1 MTIKSDHLK
10 KWSKTNWWIILL
22 ISIVVFS
29 FVFSIIGK
37 NDILDNWAK
46 TLTNILTPTSI
57 ILGLVLGYPLLK
69 KKLTESYIA
78 KQFDIMDN
86 ANRVVRSKCIQLQDK
101 YIHGYRSS
109 DVTIEYITEAK
120 NDILELRQL
129 AIDATPDV
137 YRYINLIYLALINM
151 EKYYNIYGKSMH
163 FYYKEELSTWLNEQ
177 LHKTYDYSR
186 TIGVL
191 PTGAIRSRK
200 RLNKRLSK
208 FVSDN
213 SFIEIEDLDRTIDY
227 FHTSS
232 MLVIFYAKN
241 NALFSKDHLY
251 WLKACYKAAPSP
263 SPFARLMYNSC
274 IYIPLILKSKTKL
287 LLHYA
292 ELYLIGYTRM
302 TSGSFD
308 GRKEETYYICTYAN
322 LSNVSFVEGT
332 IQSLDDLKEYCDG
345 YLNIELSLDNF
356 TKFSKHKEC
365 IQIKISEDA
374 AVSQYNDIA
383 YRLQSKLKE
392 EMNDQ

>member
-1 MTIKSDHLK
+1 MSNIYESYV
-10 KWSKTNWWIILL
+10 KWCKTNWWIVLL
-22 ISIVVFS
+22 VLIVIVSVLFTFIGHNDKINQFS
-29 FVFSIIGK
+29 E
-37 NDILDNWAK
+37 
-46 TLTNILTPTSI
+46 TLTKILTPISI

-86 ANRVVRSKCIQLQDK
+86 ANRVVRTKCIQLQDK

-129 AIDATPDV
+129 AIDASPDV
-137 YRYINLIYLALINM
+137 YRYVNLVYRTLMEM
-151 EKYYNIYGKSMH
+151 EKYYSIYGESMH

-177 LHKTYDYSR
+177 LHEIYDYSR

-191 PTGAIRSRK
+191 PSGATRSRK
-200 RLNKRLSK
+200 RLNNRLSK

-213 SFIEIEDLDRTIDY
+213 SFIEIEDLNRTIDY
-227 FHTSS
+227 FHNSS

-241 NALFSKDHLY
+241 NTLFSKDHLY
-251 WLKACYKAAPSP
+251 WLKSCYKAAPSP
-263 SPFARLMYNSC
+263 SPYARLMYNSC

-332 IQSLDDLKEYCDG
+332 IHNLDSLKEYDDG
-345 YLNIELSLDNF
+345 YLNIELLLDDL
-356 TKFSKHKEC
+356 TKFGKHKEF
-365 IQIKISEDA
+365 IQFRILEES
-374 AVSQYNDIA
+374 AVSRYNEVA

-392 EMNDQ
+392 EMND

>member
-1 MTIKSDHLK
+1 MSNIYESYV
-10 KWSKTNWWIILL
+10 KWCKTNWWIVLL
-22 ISIVVFS
+22 VLIVIVSVLFTFIGHNDKINQFS
-29 FVFSIIGK
+29 E
-37 NDILDNWAK
+37 
-46 TLTNILTPTSI
+46 TLTKILTPISI

-86 ANRVVRSKCIQLQDK
+86 ANRVVRTKCIQLQDK

-129 AIDATPDV
+129 AIDASPDV
-137 YRYINLIYLALINM
+137 YRYINLVYRTLMEM
-151 EKYYNIYGKSMH
+151 EKYYSIYGESMH

-177 LHKTYDYSR
+177 LHEIYDYSR

-191 PTGAIRSRK
+191 PSGATRSRK
-200 RLNKRLSK
+200 RLNNRLSK

-213 SFIEIEDLDRTIDY
+213 SFIEIEDLNRTIDY
-227 FHTSS
+227 FHNSS

-241 NALFSKDHLY
+241 NTLFSKDHLY
-251 WLKACYKAAPSP
+251 WLKSCYKAAPSP
-263 SPFARLMYNSC
+263 SPYARLMYNSC

-332 IQSLDDLKEYCDG
+332 IHNLDSLKEYDDG
-345 YLNIELSLDNF
+345 YLNIELLLDDL
-356 TKFSKHKEC
+356 TKFGKHKEF
-365 IQIKISEDA
+365 IQFRILEES
-374 AVSQYNDIA
+374 AVSRYNEVA

-392 EMNDQ
+392 EMND

>member
-1 MTIKSDHLK
+1 MKYENFT
-10 KWSKTNWWIILL
+10 KWCKMNWWIILL
-22 ISIVVFS
+22 ISIVFFS
-29 FVFSIIGK
+29 LIFSILDK
-37 NDILDNWAK
+37 NDLIENWAK

-86 ANRVVRSKCIQLQDK
+86 ANRIVRTKCIRLQDK
-101 YIHGYRSS
+101 YIQSFRSS

-137 YRYINLIYLALINM
+137 YRYINLIYQTLIEM
-151 EKYYNIYGKSMH
+151 GKYYSKYGESMH

-177 LHKTYDYSR
+177 LHEAYDYSR

-191 PTGAIRSRK
+191 PSGATRSRK
-200 RLNKRLSK
+200 RLNNRLSK

-213 SFIEIEDLDRTIDY
+213 SFIEIEDLNRTIDY
-227 FHTSS
+227 FPNSS

-241 NALFSKDHLY
+241 NTLFSKDHLY
-251 WLKACYKAAPSP
+251 WLKSCYKAAPSP
-263 SPFARLMYNSC
+263 SPYARLMYNSC
-274 IYIPLILKSKTKL
+274 IYIPPILKSKTKL

-332 IQSLDDLKEYCDG
+332 IHNLDSLKEYDDG
-345 YLNIELSLDNF
+345 YLNIELLLDDL
-356 TKFSKHKEC
+356 TKFGKHKEF
-365 IQIKISEDA
+365 IQFRISEES
-374 AVSQYNDIA
+374 AVSRYNEVA

-392 EMNDQ
+392 EMND

>member
-1 MTIKSDHLK
+1 MSNIYESYV
-10 KWSKTNWWIILL
+10 KWCKTNWWIVLL
-22 ISIVVFS
+22 VLIVIVSVLFTFIGHNDKINQFS
-29 FVFSIIGK
+29 E
-37 NDILDNWAK
+37 
-46 TLTNILTPTSI
+46 TLTKILTPVSI

-86 ANRVVRSKCIQLQDK
+86 ANRVVRTKCIQLQDK

-129 AIDATPDV
+129 AIDASPDV
-137 YRYINLIYLALINM
+137 YRYINLIYRTLMEM
-151 EKYYNIYGKSMH
+151 EKYYSIYGESMH

-177 LHKTYDYSR
+177 LHETYDYSR

-191 PTGAIRSRK
+191 PSGATRSRK
-200 RLNKRLSK
+200 RLNNRLSK

-213 SFIEIEDLDRTIDY
+213 SFIEIEDLNRTIDY
-227 FHTSS
+227 FHNSS

-241 NALFSKDHLY
+241 NTLFSKDHLY
-251 WLKACYKAAPSP
+251 WLKSCYKAAPSP
-263 SPFARLMYNSC
+263 SPYARLMYNSC
-274 IYIPLILKSKTKL
+274 IYIPLILKGKTKL

-332 IQSLDDLKEYCDG
+332 IHNLDSLKEYDDG
-345 YLNIELSLDNF
+345 YLNIELLLDDL
-356 TKFSKHKEC
+356 TKFGKHKEF
-365 IQIKISEDA
+365 IQFRISEES
-374 AVSQYNDIA
+374 AVSRYNEVA